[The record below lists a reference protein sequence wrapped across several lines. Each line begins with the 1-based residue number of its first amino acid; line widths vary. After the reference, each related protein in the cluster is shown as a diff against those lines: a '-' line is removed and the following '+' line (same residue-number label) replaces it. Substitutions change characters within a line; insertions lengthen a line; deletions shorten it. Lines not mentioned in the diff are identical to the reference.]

1 MTPPKTL
8 CPISSALSFRAERG
22 TSNKLFAKVPRHA
35 RQDFRCAH
43 RVNFFV
49 AGLARNFF
57 RIFKVLN
64 SLAMLAIKKKYV
76 TDAKKR
82 PVAVQ
87 IDIETFEKI
96 EQLLEDYA
104 LGKLIEQNDPS
115 DELSLEEAKA
125 EYKGITKE
133 SK

>member
-1 MTPPKTL
+1 
-8 CPISSALSFRAERG
+8 
-22 TSNKLFAKVPRHA
+22 
-35 RQDFRCAH
+35 
-43 RVNFFV
+43 
-49 AGLARNFF
+49 
-57 RIFKVLN
+57 
-64 SLAMLAIKKKYV
+64 MLAIKKKYV
-76 TDAKKR
+76 VDAKKR

-125 EYKGITKE
+125 EYKEITKE